1 MKGQVGR
8 PGKDE
13 RAIEYDSDFIRGR
26 SSRGIRTPLRDAAWP
41 TCCDSLKRFEF
52 FFHFWGTH
60 APMAPT
66 ADPLTPKQEREMKED
81 REHKERERN
90 LEFVSQEGTSSTNM
104 GSSKR
109 KSITRANTILG
120 QVSSNGRRTRRRVPP
135 GGATGWMS
143 PLSCRGLS
151 GTQAA
156 VTRRPQRKRGISTRR
171 GVLGQGHRMAA
182 LHPGAADFDPGSV
195 QSRWMASSASCTDPT
210 SVLNGLGPQR

>member
-1 MKGQVGR
+1 MHTFVVGNDVFSRTSDDIIIDHRCDPCDGAGLLLLPLLLILAAAEVFFQVISFTG
-8 PGKDE
+8 
-13 RAIEYDSDFIRGR
+13 
-26 SSRGIRTPLRDAAWP
+26 
-41 TCCDSLKRFEF
+41 
-52 FFHFWGTH
+52 
-60 APMAPT
+60 
-66 ADPLTPKQEREMKED
+66 
-81 REHKERERN
+81 
-90 LEFVSQEGTSSTNM
+90 
-104 GSSKR
+104 
-109 KSITRANTILG
+109 ITRANTILG

-210 SVLNGLGPQR
+210 SVLNGLGRQR

>member
-1 MKGQVGR
+1 MSLNHVPMSGR
-8 PGKDE
+8 RNQP
-13 RAIEYDSDFIRGR
+13 RGPNPLIPEKTR
-26 SSRGIRTPLRDAAWP
+26 SSQNHVISLHIPL
-41 TCCDSLKRFEF
+41 
-52 FFHFWGTH
+52 
-60 APMAPT
+60 
-66 ADPLTPKQEREMKED
+66 
-81 REHKERERN
+81 
-90 LEFVSQEGTSSTNM
+90 SST
-104 GSSKR
+104 GQIHAR
-109 KSITRANTILG
+109 KVFPKKVSGTRANTILG

-195 QSRWMASSASCTDPT
+195 QSRWIASSASCRDPT